1 MPQECSE
8 AVADLIAA
16 CMEADPT
23 DRPSAKDVVEM
34 LSQQVEKPVAG
45 SRRSSA
51 ARKEVRSA
59 AGGLPCTTPETCYKT
74 DAITHR

>member
-1 MPQECSE
+1 VPQECSE

-16 CMEADPT
+16 CMEADPA

-45 SRRSSA
+45 SRRS
-51 ARKEVRSA
+51 ARKQV
-59 AGGLPCTTPETCYKT
+59 GLVASGRPHTHSHFPEADLRECV
-74 DAITHR
+74 